1 MTIPLTLATESSLN
15 IASSNSATPASSSG
29 FLSPSASSL
38 TTSSTSSTTILPC
51 KRPFGSGS
59 ASASSL
65 DMVITD
71 SLTEPQSAA
80 SVSPNNENHTHLHSQ
95 SQSHAS
101 QPRPDHRMS
110 RVMSG
115 TELSPLKLL
124 GGGDVRSPSACST
137 GSTGSGSGDNNFRT
151 SISSNHP
158 ISPSEKTV
166 RSPRKFPEK
175 RFPVRVTSPSS
186 QTRTR
191 AGSEAT
197 TAHSMSPD
205 RPTLSIGEALLDN
218 GNLAKA
224 IQIFEDEDKA
234 MTTPPATL
242 NSATGGVANG
252 FNNDHDA
259 IMEDD
264 ESTVAND
271 NDVSNYSNFSAIRL
285 GQSPDIQDQA
295 AARARGSSPMHHP
308 TSSGGN
314 TTNLLMDFT
323 DNLRHPHGSLN
334 KTPSRRPVSMMPSTS
349 SDYSQASNAYP
360 PTATPGRQGGNLLDF
375 DIPPMP
381 TPRSIPSVTPR
392 ELESLKSQFL
402 SEISSLK
409 ASLLGKEAEVQSL
422 KAAVGDAEKRVGES
436 MEQMREERTMRET
449 LAVEKEGWEHRGRE
463 LETVLRKL
471 REDYATTHREREEFE
486 SKLNES
492 EGRREMAEMMA
503 QEAESKMAGMRAG
516 QQQLQAAAAQATAPG
531 APKGIASRSPAAA
544 TAREVEVAVER
555 VARELH
561 TLYKGKHETKVAAL
575 KKSYEV
581 RWEKKVADL
590 ETKVMELEQ
599 ENDRLRGSHHDQTP
613 KVDPAQVQAEEERR
627 AQAAHDQATLRQLEA
642 EVDKLEAVLREV
654 SRDNGDL
661 RQMLEQE
668 RVEKGE
674 LVQLAEEMMAMQASM
689 PAVQQQQ
696 QQQQHGHQDR
706 HEQVSRT
713 PARPAARSPARSS
726 TGNIMAPRPPSA
738 ASASS
743 TGSGGNGP
751 SSSNLRTPAKPRP
764 MSMIATSSMSR
775 PSGLRAPG
783 IAGRGGVVERGK
795 PGGAIMPRPGATRS
809 SMMPAMPGQ
818 RRVG

>member
-1 MTIPLTLATESSLN
+1 MATPLTLASESSLN
-15 IASSNSATPASSSG
+15 IASSA
-29 FLSPSASSL
+29 SASDNTPSI
-38 TTSSTSSTTILPC
+38 SSATILPC
-51 KRPFGSGS
+51 KRPFAAQSNMVMADGLAEAQTTAPGSVGG
-59 ASASSL
+59 
-65 DMVITD
+65 
-71 SLTEPQSAA
+71 
-80 SVSPNNENHTHLHSQ
+80 ENYSQTSQ
-95 SQSHAS
+95 S
-101 QPRPDHRMS
+101 RPDHRMS

-124 GGGDVRSPSACST
+124 GGADVRSPSACST
-137 GSTGSGSGDNNFRT
+137 GSAGSGSGSGDNNFRT

-175 RFPVRVTSPSS
+175 RFPVRVTSPAS

-197 TAHSMSPD
+197 TAHSASPD

-234 MTTPPATL
+234 MTPPAHP
-242 NSATGGVANG
+242 NSASVPMTMQ
-252 FNNDHDA
+252 NDHDV

-285 GQSPDIQDQA
+285 GQSPDIHGQSVS
-295 AARARGSSPMHHP
+295 RSRGPSS
-308 TSSGGN
+308 TDLSSNNN

-323 DNLRHPHGSLN
+323 DNLRHPNGSLN
-334 KTPSRRPVSMMPSTS
+334 KTPSRRPVSMMPSVS
-349 SDYSQASNAYP
+349 SDQTQPYDAYSA
-360 PTATPGRQGGNLLDF
+360 ATPARQGNLLDF

-449 LAVEKEGWEHRGRE
+449 YAVEKEGWERRGRE
-463 LETVLRKL
+463 LETVLRKV
-471 REDYATTHREREEFE
+471 REDYATTHRERDEFE

-516 QQQLQAAAAQATAPG
+516 QQQLQAAAAQASAPG
-531 APKGIASRSPAAA
+531 GAKGVASRSPAAA
-544 TAREVEVAVER
+544 TARDVEVAVER

-581 RWEKKVADL
+581 RWEKRVAEL
-590 ETKVMELEQ
+590 ETKIIGLEQ
-599 ENDRLRGSHHDQTP
+599 ENDRLRGSKQDQTP
-613 KVDPAQVQAEEERR
+613 KVDPAQAQAEEQRR
-627 AQAAHDQATLRQLEA
+627 IQAAHDQATLRQLEA

-689 PAVQQQQ
+689 PTPQQPPP
-696 QQQQHGHQDR
+696 QQQHQQQYGHHDR
-706 HEQVSRT
+706 YDQVSRT
-713 PARPAARSPARSS
+713 PAKPTTRSPARAS
-726 TGNIMAPRPPSA
+726 TGNMMASRPPSA
-738 ASASS
+738 ASGSS
-743 TGSGGNGP
+743 TGSNGP
-751 SSSNLRTPAKPRP
+751 SSSLRTPAKPRP

-775 PSGLRAPG
+775 ASGLRAPG
-783 IAGRGGVVERGK
+783 TAGRGISGAERGK
-795 PGGAIMPRPGATRS
+795 PGGAIMPRPGASRS
-809 SMMPAMPGQ
+809 SMMPSMNSQ